1 MHMKK
6 KRVDRCSVTFE
17 IGVDEIS
24 WICSYKYIWVA
35 W

>member
-1 MHMKK
+1 MKKKK

-17 IGVDEIS
+17 IGVYEIP
-24 WICSYKYIWVA
+24 WICSYKYIWVV